1 MKRVISIVVIAA
13 SMTAC
18 SFYSL
23 QEPTRVKIAGFYT
36 VDPQIQWSRGKSRH
50 IEIWTVDGPLL
61 ESVRFFDARKHGDT
75 LFVPTPNQNLPT
87 FDKDMKATEVQEF
100 VVDTIASAGAS
111 RVEAFNL
118 RPWQFG
124 VLSGFRFELNYLN
137 RDGLEYSAFAVG
149 AISDEQLYL
158 VLYTGTSMYY
168 YPKYRGFAE
177 SIVASIQ
184 LAA

>member
-1 MKRVISIVVIAA
+1 MKRIISVVVIAV
-13 SMTAC
+13 SMSAC

-23 QEPTRVKIAGFYT
+23 LEPTRVKVAGFYT
-36 VDPQIQWSRGKSRH
+36 VDPQIQWSRGKAQH

-61 ESVRFFDARKHGDT
+61 ESIRFFDARKDGDT
-75 LFVPTPNQNLPT
+75 LFVPGPNQNPPK
-87 FDKDMKATEVQEF
+87 FEKDMKATEVQEF
-100 VVDTIASAGAS
+100 VVDTMAAAGAS
-111 RVEAFNL
+111 SVEASNL
-118 RPWQFG
+118 RPWEFG
-124 VLSGFRFELNYLN
+124 VLSGFRFELKYLN
-137 RDGLEYSAFAVG
+137 PDGLEHSAFAVG

-158 VLYTGTSMYY
+158 ILYSGTSRYY